1 MLMNRFLE
9 ASTGIGS
16 YSFTGVKVPDLVLD
30 TKCFVLKKAVT
41 FAG

>member
-1 MLMNRFLE
+1 MLINRLLE

-16 YSFTGVKVPDLVLD
+16 YSFSGVKVPDLVLD